1 MSLFLSLPSSLS
13 LPSPAHSLRL
23 ACALAMATTLAAC
36 QTSALSSTNEVA
48 TTKNAATTQV
58 VNKNQMLKDPEQSS
72 ALTMDMSGRHEYKLE
87 NGLKIVVK
95 EDHRAP
101 VVMTQIWYRVGSA
114 DEPLDKGGISH
125 VLEHMMFKGTTD
137 VSSDDY
143 ERLIAKFGG
152 VNNAFTSYDYT
163 GYYEL
168 FPANRLPLA
177 LELEADRMTNL
188 VFDDKAFAKE
198 HQVVME
204 ERRQRTDDN
213 PISKAYESFRLLAMP
228 NSPKG
233 ESVIGPMDEL
243 ESITLNDLKE
253 WYKTWYAPNN
263 ATLVI
268 VGDVEPTEV
277 LAQVK
282 RYFGELKP
290 SALPKRPAVTQKGF
304 RGYQQVESEQAV
316 QVPVLLMGYNVPSLV
331 SAGAN
336 NEKQAYALSLAQD
349 VLDGGLSA
357 RLESRLVREQGLLTT
372 VGTSYDLLDRGDG
385 LFLIQATPREGVSLA
400 QAQQAILSE
409 IEKLKTDPIAAD
421 EIERAKTNT
430 VTGLVYAQ
438 DSMEGQARM
447 IGSLQSIGLDDRLM
461 AKLPTKLDS
470 VTIADIQAASKKYL
484 VKDNLTVMHIIPPKE
499 TVNKNKVSQ
508 DKMSKETVSKN
519 TATNIATKETVS
531 KAK

>member
-1 MSLFLSLPSSLS
+1 MTLSLSSSLPSF
-13 LPSPAHSLRL
+13 LPLPKTSLRI
-23 ACALAMATTLAAC
+23 ACTIAMMTTLAAC
-36 QTSALSSTNEVA
+36 QTNAIDPNPLSTAQSP
-48 TTKNAATTQV
+48 TTQSTL
-58 VNKNQMLKDPEQSS
+58 NQDKAGQNQTTNDNQSS
-72 ALTMDMSGRHEYKLE
+72 SLTMDMSGRHEYQLE

-101 VVMTQIWYRVGSA
+101 VVMSQIWYRVGST
-114 DEPLDKGGISH
+114 DEPANKGGISH
-125 VLEHMMFKGTTD
+125 LLEHMMFKGTTN

-168 FPANRLPLA
+168 FPANRFPLA
-177 LELEADRMTNL
+177 LELEADRMKNL
-188 VFDDKAFAKE
+188 VFDEKEFVKE

-213 PISKAYESFRLLAMP
+213 PLAKAYESFRLLALP
-228 NSPKG
+228 DSPKG
-233 ESVIGPMDEL
+233 ESVIGPMSEI
-243 ESITLNDLKE
+243 ESITLPELKN
-253 WYKTWYAPNN
+253 WYQKWYAPNN

-268 VGDVEPTEV
+268 VGDVDPQDV
-277 LAQVK
+277 LAQAK
-282 RYFGELKP
+282 RYFGELTP
-290 SALPKRPAVTQKGF
+290 SNLSKRPTVSQKGF
-304 RGYQQVESEQAV
+304 RGYQKVDSEQAV

-331 SAGAN
+331 TADKN

-357 RLESRLVREQGLLTT
+357 RLESRLIREQGLLTT

-385 LFLIQATPREGVSLA
+385 LFLIQATPREGVSLE
-400 QAQQAILSE
+400 QAQQAIMTE

-421 EIERAKTNT
+421 EISRAKTNT

-447 IGSLQSIGLDDRLM
+447 IGSLQSIGLDDRLLAELP
-461 AKLPTKLDS
+461 AKLDGIS
-470 VTIADIQAASKKYL
+470 IADIQTASKKYL
-484 VKDNLTVMHIIPPKE
+484 VKDNLTVMHIIPPKDQ
-499 TVNKNKVSQ
+499 VN
-508 DKMSKETVSKN
+508 
-519 TATNIATKETVS
+519 TK
-531 KAK
+531 K

>member
-1 MSLFLSLPSSLS
+1 MTLSLP
-13 LPSPAHSLRL
+13 LPKTALRI
-23 ACALAMATTLAAC
+23 ACSIAMMTTLAAC
-36 QTSALSSTNEVA
+36 QTNAIDPKPLSTAQIPATPSILNQDKAGQNQTTND
-48 TTKNAATTQV
+48 N
-58 VNKNQMLKDPEQSS
+58 QSS
-72 ALTMDMSGRHEYKLE
+72 SLTMDMSGRHEYQLE
-87 NGLKIVVK
+87 NGLKIVIK

-101 VVMTQIWYRVGSA
+101 VVMSQIWYRVGST
-114 DEPLDKGGISH
+114 DEPINKGGISH
-125 VLEHMMFKGTTD
+125 LLEHMMFKGTTD

-168 FPANRLPLA
+168 FPANRFPLA
-177 LELEADRMTNL
+177 LELEADRMKNL
-188 VFDDKAFAKE
+188 LFNEKEFVKE

-213 PISKAYESFRLLAMP
+213 PLAKAYESFRLLALP

-233 ESVIGPMDEL
+233 ESVIGPMSEL
-243 ESITLNDLKE
+243 ESITLPELKD
-253 WYKTWYAPNN
+253 WYQKWYAPNN

-268 VGDVEPTEV
+268 VGDVDPQDV
-277 LAQVK
+277 LAQAK
-282 RYFGELKP
+282 RYFGELTP
-290 SALPKRPAVTQKGF
+290 SALPKRPTVSQKGF
-304 RGYQQVESEQAV
+304 RGYQKVDSEQAV

-331 SAGAN
+331 TAGES

-357 RLESRLVREQGLLTT
+357 RLESRLIREQGLLTT

-385 LFLIQATPREGVSLA
+385 LFLIQATPREGVSLE
-400 QAQQAILSE
+400 QAQQAIMTE

-421 EIERAKTNT
+421 EISRAKTNT

-447 IGSLQSIGLDDRLM
+447 IGSLQSIGLDDRLLAELP
-461 AKLPTKLDS
+461 AKLDGIS
-470 VTIADIQAASKKYL
+470 IADIQTASKKYL
-484 VKDNLTVMHIIPPKE
+484 VKDNLTVMHIIPPKDQ
-499 TVNKNKVSQ
+499 VN
-508 DKMSKETVSKN
+508 
-519 TATNIATKETVS
+519 TK
-531 KAK
+531 K

>member
-1 MSLFLSLPSSLS
+1 MPLPLPLSKSLPASTPNLSL
-13 LPSPAHSLRL
+13 RI
-23 ACALAMATTLAAC
+23 ACALALATTLSAC
-36 QTSALSSTNEVA
+36 QTSAMNANPSAPAQSTLAQEKSGQIEAN
-48 TTKNAATTQV
+48 KNAQNA
-58 VNKNQMLKDPEQSS
+58 S
-72 ALTMDMSGRHEYKLE
+72 ALTMDMSGRHEYQLE

-125 VLEHMMFKGTTD
+125 LLEHMMFKGTSH
-137 VSSDDY
+137 VSSEDY

-168 FPANRLPLA
+168 FPANRFPLA
-177 LELEADRMTNL
+177 LELEADRMKNL
-188 VFDDKAFAKE
+188 VFNENEFVKE

-213 PISKAYESFRLLAMP
+213 PLAKAYESFRLLALP
-228 NSPKG
+228 DSPKG

-243 ESITLNDLKE
+243 ESITLPDLKD

-263 ATLVI
+263 ATVVI
-268 VGDVEPTEV
+268 VGDVKPQEV

-282 RYFGELKP
+282 RYFGDLKP
-290 SALPKRPAVTQKGF
+290 SDLPTRPAVKQKGF
-304 RGYQQVESEQAV
+304 RGYQQVDSEQAV

-331 SAGAN
+331 TAGKDD
-336 NEKQAYALSLAQD
+336 EKQAYALSLAQD

-357 RLESRLVREQGLLTT
+357 RLESRLIREQGLLTT

-400 QAQQAILSE
+400 QAQQAIITE

-421 EIERAKTNT
+421 EIDRAKTNT

-447 IGSLQSIGLDDRLM
+447 IGSLQSIGLDDRLL
-461 AKLPTKLDS
+461 AELPTKLDN
-470 VTIADIQAASKKYL
+470 VTVKDIQAASEKYL
-484 VKDNLTVMHIIPPKE
+484 VTDNLTSMHIVPPKE
-499 TVNKNKVSQ
+499 QADT
-508 DKMSKETVSKN
+508 E
-519 TATNIATKETVS
+519 
-531 KAK
+531 

>member
-1 MSLFLSLPSSLS
+1 MSSTLSLRIACSL
-13 LPSPAHSLRL
+13 AI
-23 ACALAMATTLAAC
+23 ATSLAAC
-36 QTSALSSTNEVA
+36 QTNQINPNHPDYQIIHQKVA
-48 TTKNAATTQV
+48 PPGS
-58 VNKNQMLKDPEQSS
+58 DEQE
-72 ALTMDMSGRHEYKLE
+72 ALTMDISGRHEYQLE
-87 NGLKIVVK
+87 NGLKVVVK

-114 DEPLDKGGISH
+114 DEPVDKGGISH
-125 VLEHMMFKGTTD
+125 VLEHMMFKGTTE
-137 VSSDDY
+137 VSSDDF

-152 VNNAFTSYDYT
+152 VNNAFTSYDFT

-177 LELEADRMTNL
+177 LELEADRMKNL

-213 PISKAYESFRLLAMP
+213 PLAKAYESFRLLALP
-228 NSPKG
+228 SSPKG

-243 ESITLNDLKE
+243 ESITLNDLKD

-277 LAQVK
+277 LKEVK

-331 SAGAN
+331 TAGAN

-400 QAQQAILSE
+400 QAQQAIINE
-409 IEKLKTDPIAAD
+409 INKLATDPIAAD

-447 IGSLQSIGLDDRLM
+447 IGSLQSIGLDDRLL
-461 AKLPTKLDS
+461 AKLPSKLNS

-484 VKDNLTVMHIIPPKE
+484 VKDNLTVMHIIPPRE
-499 TVNKNKVSQ
+499 
-508 DKMSKETVSKN
+508 
-519 TATNIATKETVS
+519 ATQKETVS

>member
-1 MSLFLSLPSSLS
+1 MPLSKTL
-13 LPSPAHSLRL
+13 HI
-23 ACALAMATTLAAC
+23 ACALALSTALATSLTAC
-36 QTSALSSTNEVA
+36 QTLTTSTDSIQSTAATQNTETPSALA
-48 TTKNAATTQV
+48 ID
-58 VNKNQMLKDPEQSS
+58 L
-72 ALTMDMSGRHEYKLE
+72 SGRHEYKLD
-87 NGLKIVVK
+87 NGLRVIVK

-101 VVMTQIWYRVGSA
+101 VVMTQIWYNVGST

-125 VLEHMMFKGTTD
+125 LLEHMMFKGTD
-137 VSSDDY
+137 KVSSEDY

-188 VFDDKAFAKE
+188 IFDADQFTKE

-213 PISKAYESFRLLAMP
+213 PLSKAYESFRLLALP
-228 NSPKG
+228 DSPKG
-233 ESVIGPMDEL
+233 ESVIGPMTEL
-243 ESITLNDLKE
+243 ESITLDELKD

-268 VGDVEPTEV
+268 VGDVEPVEV

-282 RYFGELKP
+282 RYFSELTP
-290 SALPKRPAVTQKGF
+290 SDLPQRPAVSQKGF
-304 RGYQQVESEQAV
+304 RGYKKVDSEQAV
-316 QVPVLLMGYNVPSLV
+316 QVPVLLMGYNVPSLLT
-331 SAGAN
+331 AGKT

-357 RLESRLVREQGLLTT
+357 RLESRLVREQNLLTS

-385 LFLIQATPREGVSLA
+385 LFLIQATPREGVSLED
-400 QAQQAILSE
+400 AQQAITNEIDKLS
-409 IEKLKTDPIAAD
+409 IDPIAAD
-421 EIERAKTNT
+421 EINRAKTNT
-430 VTGLVYAQ
+430 VTGLIYAQ

-447 IGSLQSIGLDDRLM
+447 IGSLQSIGLDDRLLASLP
-461 AKLPTKLDS
+461 AKLDDVS
-470 VTIADIQAASKKYL
+470 VADIQAASKKYL
-484 VKDNLTVMHIIPPKE
+484 IKDNLTVMHVIPPKE
-499 TVNKNKVSQ
+499 ALKSTDVSAI
-508 DKMSKETVSKN
+508 DK
-519 TATNIATKETVS
+519 
-531 KAK
+531 

>member
-1 MSLFLSLPSSLS
+1 MPLSSTLTTTPLRIACALTVATLFSACQTTALPSS
-13 LPSPAHSLRL
+13 
-23 ACALAMATTLAAC
+23 TT
-36 QTSALSSTNEVA
+36 T
-48 TTKNAATTQV
+48 TTKNTVTTDGSSQSAFSK
-58 VNKNQMLKDPEQSS
+58 NKTTDEAKPS
-72 ALTMDMSGRHEYKLE
+72 ALTMDMSGRHEYQLE
-87 NGLKIVVK
+87 NGLKVVIK

-101 VVMTQIWYRVGSA
+101 VAMTQIWYRVGSA

-125 VLEHMMFKGTTD
+125 LLEHMMFKGTNN

-168 FPANRLPLA
+168 FPANRMPLA
-177 LELEADRMTNL
+177 LELEADRMKNL
-188 VFDDKAFAKE
+188 TFSDKEFAKE

-213 PISKAYESFRLLAMP
+213 PLAKAYESFRLLALP
-228 NSPKG
+228 DSPKG
-233 ESVIGPMDEL
+233 ESVIGPMSEL
-243 ESITLNDLKE
+243 ESIKLSDLKD
-253 WYKTWYAPNN
+253 WYQTWYAPNN

-268 VGDVEPTEV
+268 VGDVQPQEV
-277 LAQVK
+277 LTQVK
-282 RYFGELKP
+282 RYFGELAP
-290 SALPKRPAVTQKGF
+290 SNVPKRNAVTQKGF
-304 RGYQQVESEQAV
+304 RGYQKVDSKQAV

-331 SAGAN
+331 TAGAN

-357 RLESRLVREQGLLTT
+357 RLESGLIREQGLLTT

-385 LFLIQATPREGVSLA
+385 LFMIQATPREGISLE
-400 QAQQAILSE
+400 QAQQAIISE

-421 EIERAKTNT
+421 EISRAKTNA

-447 IGSLQSIGLDDRLM
+447 IGSLQSIGLDDRLL
-461 AKLPTKLDS
+461 AKLPTKLDGIS
-470 VTIADIQAASKKYL
+470 VADIQAASKKYL
-484 VKDNLTVMHIIPPKE
+484 VKDNLTVMHIVPPKE
-499 TVNKNKVSQ
+499 
-508 DKMSKETVSKN
+508 N
-519 TATNIATKETVS
+519 TTK
-531 KAK
+531 AQ

>member
-1 MSLFLSLPSSLS
+1 MSLPLSLS
-13 LPSPAHSLRL
+13 LSLSANSLRL
-23 ACALAMATTLAAC
+23 ACALAIATTLAAC
-36 QTSALSSTNEVA
+36 QTNAVSSANKVA
-48 TTKNAATTQV
+48 AIENAATTEL
-58 VNKNQMLKDPEQSS
+58 VNKNQAVKDAEQSS
-72 ALTMDMSGRHEYKLE
+72 ALTMDMSGRHEYQLA
-87 NGLKIVVK
+87 NGLKVVVK

-125 VLEHMMFKGTTD
+125 VLEHMMFKGTTN

-168 FPANRLPLA
+168 FPANRFPLA

-188 VFDDKAFAKE
+188 VFDNKEFVKE

-213 PISKAYESFRLLAMP
+213 PLAKAYESFRLLAMP

-233 ESVIGPMDEL
+233 ESVIGPMAEL
-243 ESITLNDLKE
+243 ESITLADLKD

-268 VGDVEPTEV
+268 VGDVEPNDV
-277 LAQVK
+277 LTQVK

-290 SALPKRPAVTQKGF
+290 SALPKRPAVNQKGF

-331 SAGAN
+331 TAGAD

-400 QAQQAILSE
+400 HAQQAVINEINKLS
-409 IEKLKTDPIAAD
+409 TDPIAAD

-447 IGSLQSIGLDDRLM
+447 IGSLQSIGLDDRLL

-470 VTIADIQAASKKYL
+470 VTIKDIQAASKKYL

-499 TVNKNKVSQ
+499 TANIDKVSQ
-508 DKMSKETVSKN
+508 DKTSKN
-519 TATNIATKETVS
+519 TASKDDANKETAS

>member
-1 MSLFLSLPSSLS
+1 MSSPLSLTAL
-13 LPSPAHSLRL
+13 SLRL
-23 ACALAMATTLAAC
+23 AVTLAMATTLAAC
-36 QTSALSSTNEVA
+36 QTNVIDSNPVSAVKSPVSQSSVSQNTLS
-48 TTKNAATTQV
+48 Q
-58 VNKNQMLKDPEQSS
+58 NKAGQDKAPKETEQSS
-72 ALTMDMSGRHEYKLE
+72 ALTMDMSGRHEYQLE

-125 VLEHMMFKGTTD
+125 VLEHMMFKGTAD
-137 VSSDDY
+137 VSSADY

-168 FPANRLPLA
+168 FPANRFPLA
-177 LELEADRMTNL
+177 LELEADRMKNL
-188 VFDDKAFAKE
+188 VFDEKEFVKE

-213 PISKAYESFRLLAMP
+213 PLAKAYESFRLLALP

-233 ESVIGPMDEL
+233 ESVIGPMNEL
-243 ESITLNDLKE
+243 ESITLSDLKD
-253 WYKTWYAPNN
+253 WYKIWYAPNN

-268 VGDVEPTEV
+268 VGDVEPSEV
-277 LAQVK
+277 LTQVK
-282 RYFGELKP
+282 RYFGELTP
-290 SALPKRPAVTQKGF
+290 SKLPKRPAVSQKGF
-304 RGYQQVESEQAV
+304 RGYQQVASEQAV

-331 SAGAN
+331 TAGTS

-357 RLESRLVREQGLLTT
+357 RLESRLIREQGLLTT

-385 LFLIQATPREGVSLA
+385 LFLIQATPREGVSLE
-400 QAQQAILSE
+400 QAQQAIISE

-421 EIERAKTNT
+421 EINRAKTNT

-447 IGSLQSIGLDDRLM
+447 IGSLQSIGLDDRLL

-484 VKDNLTVMHIIPPKE
+484 VKDNLTVMHIVPPKDQ
-499 TVNKNKVSQ
+499 TKKQVKAPAK
-508 DKMSKETVSKN
+508 KE
-519 TATNIATKETVS
+519 
-531 KAK
+531 AKGK